1 MVKVSKMNASVIA
14 KREPNGAGGS
24 MPKPAR
30 TRKLATKNTE
40 EKAQVASTGRS
51 SIYRGVT
58 RHRWTGRF
66 EAHLWDKNCWNDK
79 QNKKGK
85 QGAYDDEEAAARAY
99 DLAALK
105 YWGPET
111 QVNFKISGYE
121 KEINEMRNISREEYL
136 ATLRRRSSGFSRGVS
151 KYRGVA
157 RHHHNGRWEAR
168 IGRVFGN
175 KYLYLGTYSTQEEAA
190 AAYDVAAIQYRG
202 PAAVTNFE
210 LSRYTDSGYVS
221 PCSLANEESVAPY
234 QSASNIPSASFAN
247 YIPQD
252 SSPLFPMSISKSL
265 ELPFHELPKLEL
277 TAGPTAELSTS
288 HKYSCINFVREKLYS
303 ESDVSTAVAGL
314 SEGLVMTE
322 RFYDDETDDND
333 VGTTTKE
340 EVFSVTPLLESLD
353 GILASD
359 HQPADASENWM
370 HDDFASFDTSPF
382 FRSDFD
388 DPADFIVGAEMQQE
402 DLFLDFIIPK
412 PCPSLYPFPIST
424 CY

>member
-1 MVKVSKMNASVIA
+1 MGNNRTACPEQENI
-14 KREPNGAGGS
+14 S
-24 MPKPAR
+24 MPYP
-30 TRKLATKNTE
+30 
-40 EKAQVASTGRS
+40 
-51 SIYRGVT
+51 
-58 RHRWTGRF
+58 
-66 EAHLWDKNCWNDK
+66 
-79 QNKKGK
+79 
-85 QGAYDDEEAAARAY
+85 
-99 DLAALK
+99 
-105 YWGPET
+105 
-111 QVNFKISGYE
+111 
-121 KEINEMRNISREEYL
+121 NISI
-136 ATLRRRSSGFSRGVS
+136 S
-151 KYRGVA
+151 
-157 RHHHNGRWEAR
+157 
-168 IGRVFGN
+168 
-175 KYLYLGTYSTQEEAA
+175 
-190 AAYDVAAIQYRG
+190 
-202 PAAVTNFE
+202 
-210 LSRYTDSGYVS
+210 SGYVS

-234 QSASNIPSASFAN
+234 QSASNSPSASFAN

-277 TAGPTAELSTS
+277 TGGPTAELSTS
-288 HKYSCINFVREKLYS
+288 HKYSCINFVREDLYS

-314 SEGLVMTE
+314 SEGLVMTK

-359 HQPADASENWM
+359 HQPADASETWM